1 MQNGQSKIMT
11 PSPQDNA
18 DSHEDERE
26 HVQEKGGMTLFQ
38 FLAMLAL
45 VMLAVPLTGFVVV
58 AFLLGL
64 AT

>member
-1 MQNGQSKIMT
+1 MT

-18 DSHEDERE
+18 NSHEDERE
-26 HVQEKGGMTLFQ
+26 HGQKKGGMTLFQ